1 MRLRAGISEGGG
13 RGGGEAR
20 GMVLLGKRVWRAR
33 DRRWGSRVGG
43 CRVVRIR
50 WWRYLFFDI
59 SFTYLVC
66 VAQGQS

>member
-1 MRLRAGISEGGG
+1 M
-13 RGGGEAR
+13 
-20 GMVLLGKRVWRAR
+20 LGKRVWRAR